1 MSNSSA
7 VYTGASTLV
16 RPRDA
21 HSVVVD
27 HLGRP
32 AQDKALHALD
42 ILLRP
47 N

>member
-1 MSNSSA
+1 MFNSSA
-7 VYTGASTLV
+7 LYTDASALV
-16 RPRDA
+16 FPRDA

-47 N
+47 T